1 MTNGPEVKTAFVLAG
16 GGSLGALQ
24 VGMLREL
31 VRYGLRPDL
40 VVGSSVGAINGAYFA
55 ADPSA
60 AGVASLERIWT
71 GLEQNDVFPLTAVSV
86 LRLLSRRTNLVN
98 PGNLS
103 RLIERH
109 LPYRELQQA
118 KLPVHVVATEYVSG
132 AATTFSSGPAVEAI
146 LASSAIPGV
155 FPPVAI
161 GARAYIDGA
170 VASNTPIT
178 TAVALGATR
187 LIVLPTGHGCALPGP
202 VRGVVANVMH
212 AINLLIAHQ
221 LAEEIEDLSK
231 AVAMV
236 TVPPLCPLTVSALDF
251 SRGAEL
257 IERAAASTRTWIEDG
272 GLEGK
277 PLPGALLPHRH

>member
-98 PGNLS
+98 PGNL
-103 RLIERH
+103 
-109 LPYRELQQA
+109 
-118 KLPVHVVATEYVSG
+118 
-132 AATTFSSGPAVEAI
+132 
-146 LASSAIPGV
+146 
-155 FPPVAI
+155 
-161 GARAYIDGA
+161 
-170 VASNTPIT
+170 
-178 TAVALGATR
+178 
-187 LIVLPTGHGCALPGP
+187 
-202 VRGVVANVMH
+202 
-212 AINLLIAHQ
+212 
-221 LAEEIEDLSK
+221 
-231 AVAMV
+231 
-236 TVPPLCPLTVSALDF
+236 
-251 SRGAEL
+251 
-257 IERAAASTRTWIEDG
+257 
-272 GLEGK
+272 
-277 PLPGALLPHRH
+277 